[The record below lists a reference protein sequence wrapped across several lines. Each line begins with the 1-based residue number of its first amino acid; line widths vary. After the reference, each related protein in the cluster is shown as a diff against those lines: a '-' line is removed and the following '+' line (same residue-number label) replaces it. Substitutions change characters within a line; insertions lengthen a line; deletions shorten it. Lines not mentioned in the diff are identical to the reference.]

1 MNNIAFGGANWA
13 YYETIGGGAGAGP
26 NGPGASGIHS
36 HMTNTRNTPAEALE
50 VDVPLRLVRYEIRR
64 GSGGSGRHR
73 GGDGV
78 VRAYEALEDGIS
90 CTLMTERRSAG
101 PPGRAGGK
109 PGMAG
114 KNALIRDGLQ
124 SELSA
129 KAHLSLIK
137 GDVVQIETPGGG
149 GWGE

>member
-1 MNNIAFGGANWA
+1 
-13 YYETIGGGAGAGP
+13 
-26 NGPGASGIHS
+26 
-36 HMTNTRNTPAEALE
+36 MTNTRNTPAEALQ

-78 VRAYEALEDGIS
+78 VRACEALEDGIS

-101 PPGRAGGK
+101 PPGRAGGG
-109 PGMAG
+109 PGLAG
-114 KNALIRDGLQ
+114 KNTLIRDGVP

-129 KAHLSLIK
+129 RAHLSLIM